1 MSQQHTH
8 HPVAGAGAQRGVA
21 LLMVISAIAIL
32 AVVLIDFSNNAR
44 THMNAGVNIRD
55 EMRANTMADTALVM
69 TRACM
74 DDKAWGPMAAVRAKV
89 DLEKLCNL
97 LLGVFIKNRIDLPV
111 GGLSVELEGIEGLGL
126 SKGEV
131 EEINLTP
138 ESAFIGLA
146 GLWCGSR
153 AQVTCSSRTT
163 VISQLRSLLCDPQI
177 APWFEVERSDGKKY
191 TRAELI
197 GNLIDW
203 IDADDNRI
211 NIDEANWS
219 LAEGAGEGEDAYY
232 RDGEVRY
239 RSKDAPF
246 DTVEE
251 LRLIRGIDDE
261 MFDYLKDRVSVYE
274 SQPKIDINTA
284 QADVIASVIRANS
297 EFFSR
302 MEISAC
308 GEDSTAPD
316 NVANMINAYARLV
329 VQARSQRMM
338 QKIFSGGFLSNPFNN
353 INDFRGILQN
363 PLQFMINLQGGQAG
377 GLGAAMGGF
386 GALGG
391 GGMSP
396 EIMILAQA
404 GLNPQMYQAIV
415 TPGIVNWD
423 GVMRSVTVGSQIFRL
438 KVRGRVGNMTRSMTA
453 VLKRDGQTIR
463 TLYYREE

>member
-1 MSQQHTH
+1 
-8 HPVAGAGAQRGVA
+8 GIA
-21 LLMVISAIAIL
+21 LLMVISAIAVL
-32 AVVLIDFSNNAR
+32 ALVLIDFSNNAR
-44 THMNAGVNIRD
+44 THMNAGVNMRD
-55 EMRANTMADTALVM
+55 EMRASNMADTALVM

-74 DDKAWGPMAAVRAKV
+74 DDKAWGPVAQLRSKV
-89 DLEKLCNL
+89 DLEKLCGL
-97 LLGVFIKNRIDLPV
+97 LLNVFIKNRIDLPV
-111 GGLSVELEGIEGLGL
+111 GGLSVELEGIEGLGI

-131 EEINLTP
+131 EEIELKP
-138 ESAFIGLA
+138 ESAYIGLA

-153 AQVTCSSRTT
+153 AQITCNTRTT
-163 VISQLRSLLCDPQI
+163 VVAQLRSLLCDPAI
-177 APWFEVERSDGKKY
+177 APWFETERADGKKY

-203 IDADDNRI
+203 VDSDDNRI

-219 LAEGAGEGEDAYY
+219 LAEGAGEGEDAYL
-232 RDGEVRY
+232 RDGETRY

-261 MFDYLKDRVSVYE
+261 MFDYLSTKVSVYE

-284 QADVIASVIRANS
+284 GADVIASVIRANS

-329 VQARSQRMM
+329 VMARNQRLM
-338 QKIFSGGFLSNPFNN
+338 QKVFSGGFLSNAFNSPQE
-353 INDFRGILQN
+353 FQQILQN
-363 PLQFMINLQGGQAG
+363 PLQFMIQLQGNAAG
-377 GLGAAMGGF
+377 GLGGLAGAFGG
-386 GALGG
+386 GLGG
-391 GGMSP
+391 NAMSP
-396 EIMILAQA
+396 EMAILAQV
-404 GLNPQMYQAIV
+404 GLLPQMYQ
-415 TPGIVNWD
+415 GITQQGVVNWQ

-438 KVRGRVGNMTRSMTA
+438 KVKGRVGNMTRTMVA
-453 VLKRDGQTIR
+453 VLKRDGQTVR